1 MRFTQPGGD
10 WTQVGGDCTA
20 RIQNEIG
27 GHGAHT
33 ILPQSHP
40 PSPQARSVAQDPIQN
55 RTTITLRTK
64 IREVP
69 GTSIDVLAVFF
80 PGGNF
85 LLVGAAT
92 GRMEWRPPVESELK
106 FGKGE

>member
-1 MRFTQPGGD
+1 M
-10 WTQVGGDCTA
+10 
-20 RIQNEIG
+20 
-27 GHGAHT
+27 

-80 PGGNF
+80 PGGIF

-92 GRMEWRPPVESELK
+92 GRREWRPPVESELK